1 MKNNLV
7 VIGAQWGDEGKGKI
21 VDFFSDKYKH
31 IVRFHGGHN
40 AGHTLW
46 VDGKKTVLH
55 LIPSGVLHSDNN
67 CYIGSGV
74 VVSIDALIKE
84 IDGLEKTGVKLKGR
98 LHIAEN
104 CPLIFNFHTFA
115 DKANEERKGK
125 AKIGTTGRGIGP
137 AYEDNVARRGLRIQD
152 LFEKTLKNKLNN
164 IINYY
169 KSAFPESVEMQQIN
183 VETELRKIKKQANLI
198 KEYVCDVPSVLFK
211 LKSKSVPILFEGA
224 QGAMLDVSFG
234 TYPFVT
240 SSHCIAS
247 QASSGSGVGLSDGY
261 DVIGVAKA
269 YCTRVGSGP
278 FPTEQDN
285 QTGQL
290 IRDLGSEYGATTGR
304 PRRCGWF
311 DMPSIRRAIQIN
323 GITALAITKMDI
335 LDKFKEIEVCTHYLD
350 ENGKKVE
357 ILPMSLDKVAKLKP
371 VYKKF
376 KGWLVSTQG
385 VKSYD
390 NLPESA
396 KKYFDFLEQSLG
408 VKITII
414 STGPERVDTIIK
426 SVV

>member
-7 VIGAQWGDEGKGKI
+7 IIGAQWGDEGKGKV
-21 VDFFSDKYKH
+21 VDFFSDKYNH

-55 LIPSGVLHSDNN
+55 LIPSGVLHPNN
-67 CYIGSGV
+67 SCYIGSGV
-74 VVSIDALIKE
+74 VVSLDALIKE
-84 IDGLEKTGVKLKGR
+84 IDGLKKNSVELKGR
-98 LHIAEN
+98 FFIAEN
-104 CPLIFNFHTFA
+104 CPLIFNFHSIA

-125 AKIGTTGRGIGP
+125 SKIGTTGRGIGP
-137 AYEDNVARRGLRIQD
+137 AYEDNVARRGLRVQD
-152 LFEKTLKNKLNN
+152 VFEKTFKTKFTNLVNH
-164 IINYY
+164 Y
-169 KSAFPESVEMQQIN
+169 KSVFPESAEMQAIN
-183 VETELRKIKKQANLI
+183 IDSEIKKIKKQAALI
-198 KEYVCDVPSVLFK
+198 KDFVCDVPSILFK

-261 DVIGVAKA
+261 DVLGIAKA

-285 QTGQL
+285 EVGQT

-311 DMPSIRRAIQIN
+311 DIPSLKRAIQIN
-323 GITALAITKMDI
+323 GITSLAITKMDI
-335 LDKFKEIEVCTHYLD
+335 LDKFKDIEVCTHYLD
-350 ENGKKVE
+350 ENGKKID
-357 ILPMSLDKVAKLKP
+357 ILPMSLEKVAKIKP

-376 KGWLVSTQG
+376 KGWMVSTQG
-385 VKSYD
+385 IKKYD
-390 NLPESA
+390 DLPVLA
-396 KKYFDFLEQSLG
+396 KKYFKFLEENLG
-408 VKITII
+408 VNISII
-414 STGPERVDTIIK
+414 STGPERVDTIVK
-426 SVV
+426 SVI